1 MKNILIMGATGM
13 IGGQCLKYCLENPDV
28 AKVTI
33 IVRKTTGLHH
43 PKLTEIIHH
52 DFYDFT
58 NIADYL
64 KNQDICLYCIG
75 VYTGQVNKEEFSK
88 ITVDMTKTFAL
99 SLKMQSPQVA
109 FCFLSGS
116 GADEKEKS
124 PILFAREKGKAENIL
139 KKLNFVRLHI
149 FRPGYIYPVMPR
161 KEPNFSYKLMRLLYK
176 PLISKL
182 GNKFSVTSEQL
193 AEAMVKVGLFGT
205 DKTILENQDICILP

>member
-1 MKNILIMGATGM
+1 M
-13 IGGQCLKYCLENPDV
+13 IGGQCLKYCLENQDI

-33 IVRKTTGLHH
+33 IVRQTTGVRH

-52 DFYDFT
+52 NFYDFT
-58 NIADYL
+58 NVADYL

-75 VYTGQVNKEEFSK
+75 VYTGQISTDEFCK
-88 ITVDMTKTFAL
+88 ITVDMTKAFAVD
-99 SLKMQSPQVA
+99 LKKQSPGVA

-124 PILFAREKGKAENIL
+124 PILFAREKGIAENLL
-139 KKLNFVRLHI
+139 KRLDFQQLHI
-149 FRPGYIYPVMPR
+149 FRPGYIYPVTPR
-161 KEPNFSYKLMRLLYK
+161 IEPNFSYRLMRLLYK

-193 AEAMVKVGLFGT
+193 AKAMVKVGLFGA
-205 DKTILENQDICILP
+205 DKTIFENQDIAKIK